1 MRLSIVIPAYN
12 EGDRLPGTL
21 DALMRFCNQEALDF
35 EIIVVNDGSTDS
47 TRNIIQK
54 YSKAYKR
61 ILMVNN
67 PSNRGKGYSVKRGV
81 QKAKGDLILFSD
93 ADLST
98 PIEEFAILNAH
109 IDRGYD
115 IAIGSRRIK
124 GADIKVPQPLH
135 RRCLGRGFGLLADI
149 YAVRGVKDTQCGFK
163 LFKRDI
169 AKGIF
174 ELQKIEGFGFDVEVL
189 FLANKL
195 FNARIKE
202 VPVTWINSAATSKV
216 HAVRDT
222 FRMFRDLIKVRLLH

>member
-1 MRLSIVIPAYN
+1 MIPAYN
-12 EGDRLPGTL
+12 EEDRLPRTL
-21 DALMRFCNQEALDF
+21 DSLIKFFDQNAIDF
-35 EIIVVNDGSTDS
+35 EIIVVNDGSTDG
-47 TRNIIQK
+47 TRNIIQG

-67 PSNRGKGYSVKRGV
+67 SSNRGKGYSVKRGV

-98 PIEEFAILNAH
+98 PIEEYANLKAY

-124 GADIKVPQPLH
+124 GADIRVPQPLH

-189 FLANKL
+189 FLANKR
-195 FNARIKE
+195 FSAMIKE

-216 HAVRDT
+216 HAARDT